1 MVLTGL
7 AVVAVMALGL
17 PALVLGLPGL
27 WLMVAGLGVLSL
39 LGFAGWLPP
48 AVGVGAV
55 LAAELAELGLLKRFG
70 RARGATRRAF
80 WGAVA
85 GGFLGILV
93 GLPVPLVGPVVAAF
107 TGTFLG
113 ALAVT
118 LVETRSL
125 PGAARV
131 GWGMVLARTAAV
143 VVKAGTGS
151 ALLAWALLLVV
162 RRGLAAGA

>member
-1 MVLTGL
+1 MLAGL

-27 WLMVAGLGVLSL
+27 WLMVVGLGVLAL
-39 LGFAGWLPP
+39 LGFAGWVPP

-55 LAAELAELGLLKRFG
+55 LAAELAELGLLNRFG

-80 WGAVA
+80 WGAVL
-85 GGFLGILV
+85 GGFLGIFV
-93 GLPVPLVGPVVAAF
+93 GVPVPVVGPVVAAF
-107 TGTFLG
+107 FGTFLG

-143 VVKAGTGS
+143 VVKVGTGA

-162 RRGLAAGA
+162 RTWLPAGG